1 MQLYEFIG
9 QAVRT
14 RRTEAGFRQSDLAAA
29 SGVTRSTIANLET
42 GRQQVP
48 LEQLV
53 SIARCLSVD
62 YREFLPP
69 PAVLLGTPGG
79 PVTAETV
86 SQRAPATASL
96 IEELQQ
102 ASPDRESNVQT

>member
-14 RRTEAGFRQSDLAAA
+14 RRLEAGFRQADLAAA

-53 SIARCLSVD
+53 SIARSLSMD
-62 YREFLPP
+62 YRELLPP
-69 PAVLLGTPGG
+69 PAVLFGSTGG
-79 PVTAETV
+79 PVTVETL

-102 ASPDRESNVQT
+102 ARPDRESTIQT